1 MGRPRSTARPVFLP
15 HILPFTRYARV
26 EPVELGYQ
34 GVSHERIAR
43 RLWSIGG
50 IMDSCVAGIA
60 VFRPTRSL
68 DLDPSPSIKTVL

>member
-1 MGRPRSTARPVFLP
+1 MLGLSR
-15 HILPFTRYARV
+15 
-26 EPVELGYQ
+26 VELGYQ